1 MNRQQQQQQKM
12 NIDNNSNNNG
22 QRHELNENSRQIS
35 QQQQQQ
41 QQPDNCCICFGNI
54 INKAIVYDCHHTFCW
69 DCIQEWTR
77 MRHKKCPLCRRWI
90 HFIQYNIRSTN
101 DYDLKQIVHEL
112 QDHLLFFS
120 HHQNHHHH
128 HY

>member
-1 MNRQQQQQQKM
+1 MNRQQQQQQQKM

-35 QQQQQQ
+35 QQQQQ

-128 HY
+128 Y

>member
-1 MNRQQQQQQKM
+1 MNRQQQQQKM

-35 QQQQQQ
+35 QQQQ